1 MNVYHQAIGEEL
13 NATVAEVGSG
23 EFEVS
28 EVAGEGASNVGHEVV
43 EDVNED
49 GGSGEG
55 EEEVE
60 FDPCGGEDALGPGQ
74 GGVREDLFETGIS
87 RVMMMMR

>member
-1 MNVYHQAIGEEL
+1 MIYVPL
-13 NATVAEVGSG
+13 
-23 EFEVS
+23 
-28 EVAGEGASNVGHEVV
+28 ASNVGHEVV

-60 FDPCGGEDALGPGQ
+60 FDPCGGEDALGPG
-74 GGVREDLFETGIS
+74 
-87 RVMMMMR
+87 